1 MPPILAFMQIM
12 AAALLLALVVG
23 GFVPAARAADPSP
36 GTAYAQR
43 MADLVNAYR
52 VRHGLRAL
60 YVDATL
66 SLLALEHSRA
76 MAMAGRMSHDDFP
89 SRARRSGLA
98 LCVENV
104 GWNYRS
110 PDAQVDGWR
119 ASPGHDR
126 NLLDR
131 RVERMGIGVASDY
144 VTLIACG
151 K

>member
-1 MPPILAFMQIM
+1 MQFM
-12 AAALLLALVVG
+12 AAALLAFLAG
-23 GFVPAARAADPSP
+23 GFAPDARAADANP
-36 GTAYAQR
+36 GAAYAQR
-43 MADLVNAYR
+43 MAGLVNAYR
-52 VRHGLRAL
+52 VRHGVPAL
-60 YVDATL
+60 EVDSTL
-66 SLLALEHSRA
+66 TLLAAEHSGA
-76 MAMAGRMSHDDFP
+76 MAAAGRMSHDGFP

-110 PDAQVDGWR
+110 PDAQVDAWR

-131 RVERMGIGVASDY
+131 RVARMGIGVAEDY

-151 K
+151 N

>member
-1 MPPILAFMQIM
+1 MPPILASMQII
-12 AAALLLALVVG
+12 AAALLAFLVG
-23 GFVPAARAADPSP
+23 GFVPDARSADANP
-36 GTAYAQR
+36 GAAYAQR
-43 MADLVNAYR
+43 MAGLVNAYR
-52 VRHGLRAL
+52 ARHGVPAL
-60 YVDATL
+60 AVDPTL
-66 SLLALEHSRA
+66 SSLAGEHSRA
-76 MAMAGRMSHDDFP
+76 MALAGRMSHDDFP

-110 PDAQVDGWR
+110 PDAQVDAWR
-119 ASPGHDR
+119 TSPGHDR

-131 RVERMGIGVASDY
+131 RVERMGIGVADDY